1 MIEEVF
7 DLPDL
12 LGCKTDTSVIDH
24 LLRLKGSIM
33 RSQTFEL
40 IATISAYRSG
50 KRYLM
55 LKKDILVVLI
65 ASLCETD
72 AEKAASMKAVLSS
85 EVMEHRWLLAG
96 LFRLS

>member
-1 MIEEVF
+1 
-7 DLPDL
+7 
-12 LGCKTDTSVIDH
+12 
-24 LLRLKGSIM
+24 
-33 RSQTFEL
+33 
-40 IATISAYRSG
+40 
-50 KRYLM
+50 M

-72 AEKAASMKAVLSS
+72 AESAASMKAVLSS